1 MHTNRNA
8 KTKGEEE
15 RRSSRTT
22 RTPTTIHDRHEQ
34 VGRVPEDSA
43 KDLLARS
50 RRAQSDQGH
59 KRSRKEQT
67 RKCSDYVPWFVL
79 GVPREIGSVRHS
91 SGLTPDGRV
100 DASHD

>member
-8 KTKGEEE
+8 KTKGEEKH
-15 RRSSRTT
+15 RSSRTA
-22 RTPTTIHDRHEQ
+22 RTPTAIHDRHEE

-59 KRSRKEQT
+59 KRSRKEQGQK
-67 RKCSDYVPWFVL
+67 RSDYVP
-79 GVPREIGSVRHS
+79 
-91 SGLTPDGRV
+91 
-100 DASHD
+100 